1 MTSKGGGVTF
11 SGGEPLTYGAYLE
24 QIARKCRENRIDV
37 CIESCGYSPFDSFK
51 EALPY
56 INSMFMDIKIIDP
69 QKHEEAT
76 GRSNQLILDNI
87 RRISEYGVP
96 LTIRTPIVPGY
107 TDTEENIR
115 GIAEFVSGLDTV
127 TEYELLRYHNFGES
141 KYAALGKTYDLK
153 GVELPSDEE
162 MLELTGIANTVLNKH
177 GKYKL
182 FMKDNKKEG
191 I

>member
-1 MTSKGGGVTF
+1 MTF

-115 GIAEFVSGLDTV
+115 
-127 TEYELLRYHNFGES
+127 
-141 KYAALGKTYDLK
+141 
-153 GVELPSDEE
+153 
-162 MLELTGIANTVLNKH
+162 VLQNSSA
-177 GKYKL
+177 
-182 FMKDNKKEG
+182 DW
-191 I
+191 IP

>member
-1 MTSKGGGVTF
+1 MTF

-37 CIESCGYSPFDSFK
+37 CIESCGYSPLTVLRRRCPTSIRCSWTSK
-51 EALPY
+51 SS
-56 INSMFMDIKIIDP
+56 IRRNTR
-69 QKHEEAT
+69 EAT

-141 KYAALGKTYDLK
+141 KYAALGR
-153 GVELPSDEE
+153 P
-162 MLELTGIANTVLNKH
+162 MI
-177 GKYKL
+177 
-182 FMKDNKKEG
+182 
-191 I
+191 